1 MITPQQ
7 IKQIPASLA
16 AILQGMRLYPGA
28 HPQIQR
34 QLENALESMRPVLQ
48 QQNHLLLG
56 FAEGTLLVE
65 NLPCLEQHPAILD
78 LSQKIRDCGL
88 KEISFHSGVNST
100 ELLDLMTQLEKG
112 NKEIADTLDILGI
125 NNIRVTPEEESPR
138 QIYRHALNVVETVFE
153 DARLGRRPST
163 SMTINSV
170 HKMVSAAIGRPYAL
184 LAMTMLKDYDNYT
197 FTHSI
202 NVSVIALTVG
212 RACDLPKEQLT
223 LLGMGGML
231 HDLGKMT
238 IGHEIITKPGR
249 LNEEEQREM
258 MEHPQRGVEI
268 VARMAD
274 IPAEV
279 VDIINHHHMR
289 YDRTGYPRNSRGRQL
304 SPLVDMVTI
313 ADTFDAMTTIRCY
326 QKPLSPK
333 KALDR
338 LHEMGGDHLHPE
350 YVEKFITFLGP
361 YPVGTLVRLKD
372 GVIALV
378 IDQNHQGEG
387 TLKLKQIISAD
398 GHRFSDAPELNL
410 PDVKQI
416 LAEVD
421 PLLKGIQV
429 DQYL

>member
-1 MITPQQ
+1 
-7 IKQIPASLA
+7 
-16 AILQGMRLYPGA
+16 
-28 HPQIQR
+28 
-34 QLENALESMRPVLQ
+34 MRPVLQ
-48 QQNHLLLG
+48 QQNQLLLG
-56 FAEGTLLVE
+56 FADDTLLVE
-65 NLPCLEQHPAILD
+65 NLPCLEQQQAVLD
-78 LSQKIRDCGL
+78 LSQKIRVCGL
-88 KEISFHSGVNST
+88 KEICFQSGVNSK
-100 ELLDLMTQLEKG
+100 ELLELMTQLEKG

-125 NNIRVTPEEESPR
+125 NNIRVTSEEESPR

-197 FTHSI
+197 FTHSV

-249 LNEEEQREM
+249 LSEEEWVEIR
-258 MEHPQRGVEI
+258 EHPQRGVEI

-274 IPAEV
+274 VPAEV
-279 VDIINHHHMR
+279 IDIIHHHHLR
-289 YDRTGYPRNSRGRQL
+289 FDRTGYPMTNRDRQL
-304 SPLVDMVTI
+304 SPLVDMVSI
-313 ADTFDAMTTIRCY
+313 ADTFDAMTTVRCY
-326 QKPLSPK
+326 QKPFSPK
-333 KALDR
+333 KALDQIQA
-338 LHEMGGDHLHPE
+338 LSGSHLHPV
-350 YVEKFITFLGP
+350 YVEKFINFLGP

-372 GVIALV
+372 GIIALV

-421 PLLKGIQV
+421 PLLKGIQI